1 MPPFGTLNTD
11 LDPPSWLAPPLII
24 FSHCRLSL
32 STLCTHKLQE
42 IESKMLHVGNIVSH
56 LLSTGVAEEI
66 FDPISEEKK
75 AKGQSEF
82 PKHQM
87 LWKCCLMLVHTM
99 RGAIFSPVLCCYI
112 WGTFWRLE
120 CNKDWKSPPDSPKCS
135 PKSRDSDR
143 VNWVY
148 FNLYKNP
155 CRCYISL

>member
-24 FSHCRLSL
+24 FSHCPLSL